1 MSKRKYIYLAILVG
15 VLAVAAIVTALLAR
29 TPKQTPTNYV
39 SINGRTVAV
48 EIADTPAS
56 QSRGLSNHPPLAENQ
71 GMLFIFPDRQTR
83 TFWMKEMLF
92 PLDIIWLDGNR
103 IVKISANLPAEGVS
117 PSKIYSSDSPVNY
130 VLEVNAG
137 WADRAG
143 VKIGEL
149 IDYHL

>member
-1 MSKRKYIYLAILVG
+1 MKKIIYLL
-15 VLAVAAIVTALLAR
+15 LAVALVLVLFGKILLRPAVA
-29 TPKQTPTNYV
+29 PVSGSYLEISGQT
-39 SINGRTVAV
+39 IEV

-71 GMLFIFPDRQTR
+71 GMLFVFSDRQIR
-83 TFWMKEMLF
+83 SFWMKEMLF

-103 IVKISANLPAEGVS
+103 IVKISTNLPPEGVT
-117 PSKIYSSDSPVNY
+117 PSKIYSSDLPANY

-143 VKIGEL
+143 IKVGEL
-149 IDYHL
+149 INYHL